1 MEFLF
6 RRPSPLYLRPA
17 RALAAVALWALFP
30 AGVSAEEAASN
41 VPRLTFTKVLE
52 GSFPEY
58 LAITVD
64 ANGKGTYD
72 GRKLEA
78 PAEARPLKLKPGT
91 TRQIFDLVAALN
103 YFETDDLESGR
114 RVANL
119 GLKTFIYEADGR
131 RNEAKFNYTRRREA
145 QQLTEL
151 FERLSSVLQHL
162 AALEYAIR
170 FDHLSLPGELR
181 QIEAD
186 LRRNALTEPEL
197 LTPALE
203 QIAQN
208 RRFLNLAQTRAQN
221 LLARIQQGE

>member
-1 MEFLF
+1 MGFFF
-6 RRPSPLYLRPA
+6 RRPSLLFLRST
-17 RALAAVALWALFP
+17 LAAVVLGAFFA
-30 AGVSAEEAASN
+30 AGLAADDSVSN

-58 LAITVD
+58 LSVTVD
-64 ANGKGTYD
+64 ANGEGTYE
-72 GRKLEA
+72 GRKLA
-78 PAEARPLKLKPGT
+78 AAAEPRPLKLKPST

-103 YFETDDLESGR
+103 YFEADDLESGR

-119 GLKTFIYEADGR
+119 GMKTFIYEANGR

-170 FDHLSLPGELR
+170 YDHLSLPGELR
-181 QIEAD
+181 QIELD
-186 LRRNALTEPEL
+186 LRRNALAEPEL
-197 LTPALE
+197 LAPALE